1 MCVTPQSPRRLRTSE
16 HQHGSSSMCIPHAMI
31 GQLHFGG
38 AVDDGSDVLEVSCW
52 RRMVQGRGGP
62 DLRRLELEEGAPEV

>member
-1 MCVTPQSPRRLRTSE
+1 
-16 HQHGSSSMCIPHAMI
+16 MI